1 MKLIMES
8 WRSQSLL
15 LEQEKPAT
23 VGDFRLAVLA
33 ASDSD
38 VDLKKAQSNVEE
50 YIELYNRVNG
60 VKPSRE
66 KLKSGMN
73 ILGVLGGAFG
83 IVAPPLGGAV
93 VAGAALGG
101 AAATFI
107 ADLVEKT
114 QDKKIQD
121 KESIRIVMDA
131 LGIDSKLL
139 AAIENDIEDKFFQD
153 VIYPQIESYFNS
165 ADPSDPLPNLT
176 VAFQK
181 YLNTNQESPL
191 SDAESD
197 SKVVP
202 K

>member
-8 WRSQSLL
+8 WRSQSILM
-15 LEQEKPAT
+15 EQETPAT
-23 VGDFRLAVLA
+23 VGDFRLAILA
-33 ASDSD
+33 ATDPD
-38 VDLKKAQSNVEE
+38 VDLKKAQSNIEDYV
-50 YIELYNRVNG
+50 ELYNKVNG
-60 VKPSRE
+60 TKPARE
-66 KLKSGMN
+66 KLKTGMSA
-73 ILGVLGGAFG
+73 LGVLGAAFG
-83 IVAPPLGGAV
+83 IVSPPLGGAI
-93 VAGAALGG
+93 VAGSALGG

-107 ADLVEKT
+107 ADMVEKT

-139 AAIENDIEDKFFQD
+139 AAIENDLEDKFFQD
-153 VIYPQIESYFNS
+153 IIYPKLETYFNS

-181 YLNTNQESPL
+181 YLNTNKESPL
-191 SDAESD
+191 ADTESD